1 MGGGHP
7 KEERRRARELVDEAL
22 IASGEGAVITTSDEE
37 LQVWEAAAEEIG
49 LTLEVAPTGRMS
61 GVVGDVIRRGR
72 LRHRP

>member
-1 MGGGHP
+1 M
-7 KEERRRARELVDEAL
+7 
-22 IASGEGAVITTSDEE
+22 ITTSEEE

-72 LRHRP
+72 LRRRA